1 MSKQAKPVE
10 EAPTDDV
17 IRDYGD
23 DFTPDGTSEMDDFS
37 GIINTNATIEVDKRL
52 LEDETQE
59 IDVEPEVEAESE
71 AEPEIEAEA
80 EAEPEAAKP
89 EAEPRIPKRRLDK
102 VIEQRNQLDMRL
114 KELERQLEETRRE
127 QAKKAEVSDEQ
138 LIAWNNEANKALLD
152 GELDKA
158 TELQKKVW
166 DALRQ
171 KPVEQQG
178 QIDVNDLKTRLKDEL
193 RVEQKLEVV
202 FREHPEL
209 DTNSESFSE
218 DLLDEAIE
226 LQDYYV
232 ARGAPLVDAI
242 DKAINMLK
250 REGKLRGSESTKPK
264 APYRETKPDVQAKAA
279 LAAKQP
285 REPASSRKT
294 EADLQTDVTTLTLEE
309 YAALSEQQ
317 KARLRG
323 DFL

>member
-10 EAPTDDV
+10 EAPTDDA

-23 DFTPDGTSEMDDFS
+23 DFTPDGTPEIDDFS

-114 KELERQLEETRRE
+114 KELEKQLEETRRE
-127 QAKKAEVSDEQ
+127 QAKKAEISDEQ
-138 LIAWNNEANKALLD
+138 LIALNNEANKALLD
-152 GELDKA
+152 GDLEKA
-158 TELQKKVW
+158 AELQKKVFA
-166 DALRQ
+166 ALRN
-171 KPVEQQG
+171 KPVEDEKL
-178 QIDVNDLKTRLKDEL
+178 DVNDLKTKLKEEL
-193 RVEQKLEVV
+193 RVEQKLDVV
-202 FREHPEL
+202 YRENPEL
-209 DTNSESFSE
+209 DPNSEAFSE

-226 LQDYYV
+226 LQDFYV
-232 ARGAPLVDAI
+232 ARGVPLVDAI
-242 DKAINMLK
+242 DKAVGMLK
-250 REGKLRGSESTKPK
+250 REGKLRSSEPAKPK
-264 APYRETKPDVQAKAA
+264 APYRDTKPDVAAKAA
-279 LAAKQP
+279 IAAKQP
-285 REPASSRKT
+285 REPASSRRT
-294 EADLQTDVTTLTLEE
+294 EADLQTDVATLTIEE
-309 YAALSEQQ
+309 YAALSEHQ